1 MIKKL
6 LLLILVIVLAVG
18 LWNSF
23 SKGVSINLGKL
34 KIETDSY
41 TTLIAKANKLS
52 KETNELNVANTSTYI
67 EELNDLKKAQN
78 NFNESKRQYDEAAA
92 QASVEEI
99 RAVNQTK
106 EYLLDYLWMKIGT
119 YANDNDVKVL
129 IDHKPDEAKI
139 DFDVSGQYIAVIN
152 FIYDLERDAD
162 LSFNVDNIV
171 MQGGSSDSITKASF
185 TVSNVNIITSENNVD

>member
-52 KETNELNVANTSTYI
+52 KETNELNVANTSTYN

>member
-152 FIYDLERDAD
+152 FIYDLENDDD
-162 LSFNVDNIV
+162 LGFNVDNIV
-171 MQGGSSDSITKASF
+171 MQGGSSDAVTKASF
-185 TVSNVNIITSENNVD
+185 YVGNVNVVNSSLEND

>member
-6 LLLILVIVLAVG
+6 LLLILVIVLAIG
-18 LWNSF
+18 LWNSY
-23 SKGVSINLGKL
+23 SKGVSINLGSL
-34 KIETDSY
+34 KVETCSY
-41 TTLIAKANKLS
+41 TSLIDKAKELS
-52 KETNELNVANTSTYI
+52 RKTNELNTANNSTYPA
-67 EELNDLKKAQN
+67 ELRNLDIAKSNFKVNKND
-78 NFNESKRQYDEAAA
+78 YDDLAAR
-92 QASVEEI
+92 ASVEEI

-129 IDHKPDEAKI
+129 IDHKEKEAKI
-139 DFDVSGQYIAVIN
+139 NFDVSGQYIAVIN

>member
-6 LLLILVIVLAVG
+6 LLLILVIVLAIG

-23 SKGVSINLGKL
+23 ANGVSIKLGGAKV
-34 KIETDSY
+34 ETCSY
-41 TTLIAKANKLS
+41 SSLISKAQELSRKSNELDVANNSTYQSELRSLEIAKSNFKVNK
-52 KETNELNVANTSTYI
+52 NAYD
-67 EELNDLKKAQN
+67 DL
-78 NFNESKRQYDEAAA
+78 AAR
-92 QASVEEI
+92 ASVEEI

-129 IDHKPDEAKI
+129 IDHKEEEAKI
-139 DFDVSGQYIAVIN
+139 NFDVSGQYIAVIN

-171 MQGGSSDSITKASF
+171 MQGGSTDAITKASF
-185 TVSNVNIITSENNVD
+185 TVSNVNIITSENKVD

>member
-52 KETNELNVANTSTYI
+52 KETNELNVANTSTYND
-67 EELNDLKKAQN
+67 ELNDLKKAQN